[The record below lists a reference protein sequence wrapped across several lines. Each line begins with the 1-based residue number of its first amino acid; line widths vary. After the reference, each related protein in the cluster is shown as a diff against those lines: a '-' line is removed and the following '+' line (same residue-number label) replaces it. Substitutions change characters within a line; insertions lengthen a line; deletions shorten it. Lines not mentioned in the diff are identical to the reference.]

1 MSSVEGHADWRQMAD
16 RFRSRIPDQSSWY
29 EIRNADDDDQAT
41 IRIYGEIGG
50 LYGVTEEDFA
60 QELDE
65 VTAPNVEVQISS
77 PGGSAFS
84 GVAIYNALRNHDAR
98 ITTRVD
104 GVAASAASVVV
115 QAGDTRQMSQHA
127 QMMIHEAWG
136 LVLGNAGEMRDMADL
151 LDRQTD
157 NIAGI
162 YASRSGR
169 SKDQFRQ
176 MMTDETWFTDEEA
189 VEDGLADE
197 ILSPPVR
204 EDNDPE
210 DRADRQPAAS
220 TPSHDG
226 EGETVLAGEFMR
238 YLQTTRTH

>member
-1 MSSVEGHADWRQMAD
+1 MSEREMIE
-16 RFRSRIPDQSSWY
+16 RFRNRLPDQASWY
-29 EIRNADDDDQAT
+29 EIKNADSDKAT

-50 LYGVTEEDFA
+50 IWGVTEEDFA

-65 VTAPNVEVQISS
+65 VTAPNIEVQISS

-84 GVAIYNALRNHDAR
+84 GVAIYNALRNHDSR
-98 ITTRVD
+98 VTTRVD

-115 QAGDTRQMSQHA
+115 QAGDTRQMSEHA

-136 LVLGNAGEMRDMADL
+136 LVLGNASEMREMADL

-169 SKDQFRQ
+169 SQEEFRQ
-176 MMTDETWFTDEEA
+176 KMVDETWFTDEEA
-189 VEDGLADE
+189 IANGLADE

-204 EDNDPE
+204 EDDP
-210 DRADRQPAAS
+210 DNKQPAAS
-220 TPSHDG
+220 DQ
-226 EGETVLAGEFMR
+226 LAGEFLR
-238 YLQTTRTH
+238 YLQTTRT